1 MRRESAL
8 SPLADERQCAGCEQL
23 IVAHASRFSKEQRSD
38 QVVDKYEIE
47 QTNECWYVESAS
59 QIPTIASDCT
69 LVTGGVGMDP
79 TLRKLSTK
87 FVMSATM
94 SSSLAAKEA
103 SSWSRVDLDRPKLG
117 ELSEAEVPTSVPTT
131 DGGDV
136 TEARMPAKA
145 GEALAKSEDCR

>member
-59 QIPTIASDCT
+59 HIPNRVGLYFGDGRSRDGPNLAQVVDQIRNVRYNVVQFGSERG
-69 LVTGGVGMDP
+69 L
-79 TLRKLSTK
+79 KL
-87 FVMSATM
+87 
-94 SSSLAAKEA
+94 EP
-103 SSWSRVDLDRPKLG
+103 SRPR
-117 ELSEAEVPTSVPTT
+117 
-131 DGGDV
+131 
-136 TEARMPAKA
+136 
-145 GEALAKSEDCR
+145 

>member
-1 MRRESAL
+1 
-8 SPLADERQCAGCEQL
+8 
-23 IVAHASRFSKEQRSD
+23 
-38 QVVDKYEIE
+38 
-47 QTNECWYVESAS
+47 
-59 QIPTIASDCT
+59 
-69 LVTGGVGMDP
+69 MDP

-117 ELSEAEVPTSVPTT
+117 ELSEAEVSTSVPTS

-145 GEALAKSEDCR
+145 GEVLAKSRSLARGTEDCRRVSEVPTSDGGVAKAELNEVAEAEVPSEDGEVMDATRSLAIGTEDCRRVEAVK